1 MAKAILFRH
10 SKWIYIS
17 IQAIMYYLLCNKI
30 DGIWLYFW
38 LCLIHTWR
46 SVLYRSA
53 RALHS
58 SILNTKRSIW
68 NMNICINISMYT
80 HIFFSMYVYAYIY
93 IYIYTYI
100 YSFTENWTTDIRFS
114 AFWLA
119 CPTQAI
125 SLWTS
130 CHVSEVNHQMF
141 LQCSHFVCLFFF
153 FDAFMLKNIYQ
164 LLQFGST
171 ETVLLKAFFFWLF
184 YHHHE
189 FSSYMQCLLLKIGCF
204 NWKSCPCSHTFPLNL
219 DAIVAN
225 IQCSLLKL
233 QWNK

>member
-1 MAKAILFRH
+1 
-10 SKWIYIS
+10 
-17 IQAIMYYLLCNKI
+17 MYYLLCNKI

-80 HIFFSMYVYAYIY
+80 HIFFSMYVYAYVYIY
-93 IYIYTYI
+93 IYIHI
-100 YSFTENWTTDIRFS
+100 YLFIYWKLNYRYQIFSILIGLPDTGYQFMNILSCIWSKSSNVFAMFSF
-114 AFWLA
+114 
-119 CPTQAI
+119 
-125 SLWTS
+125 
-130 CHVSEVNHQMF
+130 
-141 LQCSHFVCLFFF
+141 CLFVFF

-204 NWKSCPCSHTFPLNL
+204 NWKSCPCSHTFP
-219 DAIVAN
+219 
-225 IQCSLLKL
+225 
-233 QWNK
+233 